1 MSRTV
6 SLRQSRRH
14 SRVFR
19 NRWDTPRSSP
29 TRHRSSP
36 QRNACN
42 LRREYSGC
50 SRLESSNQRDTPRRR
65 CFRPVCSPRRMSRK
79 PSVRYSGR
87 RRRVSCIQ
95 WDTPRTCSTRPRA
108 RSPRRSSGA
117 IALVDAPRRRRRR
130 AWRSRRQGRAAT
142 RGARDGSISPARTRW
157 APPPAAPPRVPPPRR
172 RRLVRRRAWGWTTVG
187 VSAIFTQARRGR
199 RKRERGRGLRRGRRG
214 RGSLTYAGARDVACP
229 RVRHVGSGGA
239 ARGRAPSSPAGPLR
253 SPTGAQRPLRVGQFG
268 DPARTRDAPGAA
280 ARPRPRRTA
289 PAFAS
294 RVQASPRR
302 LAAAAMRAR
311 ACVDAQPSREPV
323 TKVVHSLT

>member
-6 SLRQSRRH
+6 SVRQSRRH

-29 TRHRSSP
+29 TRHGSSP

-42 LRREYSGC
+42 LRREYSGR

-187 VSAIFTQARRGR
+187 VSADLHTSAAGS
-199 RKRERGRGLRRGRRG
+199 KEAREREGTASRARNRSPMLARAMWRARGCAMLGREAPRAVGLRR
-214 RGSLTYAGARDVACP
+214 P
-229 RVRHVGSGGA
+229 RQDS
-239 ARGRAPSSPAGPLR
+239 
-253 SPTGAQRPLRVGQFG
+253 
-268 DPARTRDAPGAA
+268 
-280 ARPRPRRTA
+280 
-289 PAFAS
+289 
-294 RVQASPRR
+294 
-302 LAAAAMRAR
+302 
-311 ACVDAQPSREPV
+311 
-323 TKVVHSLT
+323 